1 MKKIRWLPS
10 LLAVFSVMAA
20 NVVGAQEQDAWPK
33 QPITLVVPFAAG
45 GGTDSIARE
54 YAAELGKK
62 LGQTIVVENRG
73 GGGGSIGAARV
84 AQARKDGYT
93 LLFATSTFA
102 TNAAWEQSKLYDP
115 IKDFTPIAQLG
126 NGPLMLVVSKSLGIN
141 SVDELIAKAKADP
154 DGVTYCS
161 AGPGSI
167 NHLSGALFT
176 QRSGVSMSHVPY
188 RGSGPAT
195 LDLIAGRV
203 QAFFAT
209 MPTMLEQVKGD
220 KVTLLAMTSKERS
233 SLFPSVPTLQ
243 EAGVNGYDIKTW
255 WGVLGPSDL
264 PKPIVEKLNLASNE
278 IAKGELISHRL
289 RHEGAEVVTGTP
301 EDFGQMLKQELTMW
315 QSVVDTIPKS

>member
-1 MKKIRWLPS
+1 MNFKWLPIT
-10 LLAVFSVMAA
+10 VAA
-20 NVVGAQEQDAWPK
+20 FAMFGVATASAQEQNSWPDK
-33 QPITLVVPFAAG
+33 PITLVVPFAAG

-54 YAAELGKK
+54 FASELGKS

-84 AQARKDGYT
+84 KQARKDGYT

-126 NGPLMLVVSKSLGIN
+126 NGPLMLVASKSFGVKN
-141 SVDELIAKAKADP
+141 VDELIAKAKADP
-154 DGVTYCS
+154 GGVTYCS

-167 NHLSGALFT
+167 NHLSGAYFT

-209 MPTMLEQVKGD
+209 MPTMLEQVKSD
-220 KVTLLAMTSKERS
+220 KVTLLAMTSKDRPP
-233 SLFPSVPTLQ
+233 LFPDVPTLQ
-243 EAGVNGYDIKTW
+243 ESGVKDFDIKTW
-255 WGVLGPSDL
+255 WGVLGPADL
-264 PKPIVEKLNLASNE
+264 PRPIVEKLNKASNQ
-278 IAKGELISHRL
+278 IAKGQLISNRL
-289 RHEGAEVVTGTP
+289 KNEGANVVTGTP
-301 EDFGQMLKQELTMW
+301 EEFGQMLDHELAIW
-315 QSVVDTIPKS
+315 RSVVDTIPKS